1 MPEELA
7 LRRVSEW
14 TAQVLA
20 LTRYGHSIW
29 KQFVDAVGA
38 VR

>member
-7 LRRVSEW
+7 LRRVSEL